1 MTTKDKLYHVLV
13 NRVPGIKE
21 RYLQK
26 SKMTKRSE
34 HIGLWVYLA
43 FMNIDY
49 YVFRN
54 KKYEHMLKYPYYEA
68 KKLYADGSESSLSK
82 RQTPEE
88 FAKELAKVDV
98 ISFDV
103 FDTLIFRPF
112 SMPSDLFFL
121 LGEKLEYMDF
131 KRIREEME
139 WKARQIR
146 YAKEKHYEITL
157 DEIYEVLSK
166 ETGLPKEETMQM
178 ELELEY
184 QYCFANPYMKQ
195 VVEKLYELG
204 KKVIIISDMYLSG
217 EQIRKLLI
225 RSGYPEFS
233 AYYVSSDLGKSKGNG
248 DLFEYVKSQ
257 AGNEKTIYHV
267 GDNENSDIE
276 KARKHGLKPYHY
288 KNVNI
293 VGEKYRSYDMST
305 IVGSMYR
312 GIVNSHIHNG
322 LTVYSREYEYG
333 YIYGGL
339 FVTGYCQFI
348 HEYALK
354 NHIDKILFLARDGD
368 ILKKAYEIMYPDS
381 SLQTE
386 YVYWSRLAATKMAAS
401 RYKYDY
407 FRRFLHHKV
416 NQNYTIEQILKSMEL
431 EDMLNELCQVC
442 RLKKEDELVHKNIE
456 IIKAYLD
463 KRWNQVLTHYDEQM
477 IAGKQYYGEVL
488 KGCRKAVA
496 VDIGWAGSGAITLD
510 YIVNHI
516 WNLNCEIT
524 GIIAGTNTCHNS
536 EPDATE
542 TFLQSGKLVSYLY
555 SQRENRDIWKYHD
568 PNKGHNL
575 YWEMLLDAPT
585 GSFKGFYLDE
595 NANVRCE
602 FKKANADVKRIEEVQ
617 KGILDFVSQY
627 KEIWYRI
634 SGRDAYAPMVS
645 VENSNNKK
653 FFNHSKELMDDMNV
667 G

>member
-1 MTTKDKLYHVLV
+1 MTTKDKLYHLLV

-26 SKMTKRSE
+26 SKTTKRSE
-34 HIGLWVYLA
+34 RIGLWAYLA

-49 YVFRN
+49 YVFRQ
-54 KKYEHMLKYPYYEA
+54 KKYEHMLRYPYYEA
-68 KKLYADGSESSLSK
+68 KKLYADGSESTLFK
-82 RQTPEE
+82 RQSPEE
-88 FAKELAKVDV
+88 FAMELAKADV
-98 ISFDV
+98 VSFDV

-112 SMPSDLFFL
+112 STPSDLFFL

-146 YAKEKHYEITL
+146 YEKEKQYEINL
-157 DEIYEVLSK
+157 DEIYDVLSK

-184 QYCFANPYMKQ
+184 TYCYANPYMKQ
-195 VVEKLYELG
+195 VVEKLYEFG
-204 KKVIIISDMYLSG
+204 KKVVITSDMYLSG
-217 EQIRKLLI
+217 EQIKELL
-225 RSGYPEFS
+225 RQAGYPEFS
-233 AYYVSSDLGKSKGNG
+233 AYYVSSDYGKSKGNG
-248 DLFEYVKSQ
+248 NLFEYVKSQ
-257 AGNEKTIYHV
+257 VGKDKLIYHV

-276 KARKHGLKPYHY
+276 KARKHGLKPYYY
-288 KNVNI
+288 KNVNAA
-293 VGEKYRSYDMST
+293 GEKYRSYDMSSL
-305 IVGSMYR
+305 VGSVYR
-312 GIVNSHIHNG
+312 GLVNSHIHNG
-322 LTVYSREYEYG
+322 LYSYSREYEYG

-354 NHIDKILFLARDGD
+354 NGIDKILFLARDGD
-368 ILKKAYEIMYPDS
+368 ILQKAYKVLYPES
-381 SLQTE
+381 KIRTE

-416 NQNYTIEQILKSMEL
+416 NQNYSLAQILKTMEL
-431 EDMLNELCQVC
+431 EDMLTDLCEVC
-442 RLKKEDELVHKNIE
+442 SLNKDDELIHKNVE
-456 IIKAYLD
+456 CVKAYLD
-463 KRWNQVLTHYDEQM
+463 ERWDQVIAHYDEQM
-477 IAGKQYYGEVL
+477 SAGKQYYSKVL
-488 KGCRKAVA
+488 AGCEKAAA

-516 WNLNCEIT
+516 WNLECDIT

-536 EPDATE
+536 ELDATE

-568 PNKGHNL
+568 PNKDHNL
-575 YWEMLLDAPT
+575 YWEMLLDAPM

-595 NANVRCE
+595 NQEVRYE
-602 FKKANADVKRIEEVQ
+602 FKDANADVKRVKEVQ
-617 KGILDFVSQY
+617 KGILDFVDQY
-627 KEIWYRI
+627 KNIGYRI
-634 SGRDAYAPMVS
+634 SGRDAYAPMVN
-645 VENSNNKK
+645 VEASNNK
-653 FFNHSKELMDDMNV
+653 FFLNHSKDLMDDMNV
-667 G
+667 